1 MEEVCFTL
9 SFQLSLICFNMV
21 RVFVLIYL
29 AGASARFQLL
39 FIVYPL
45 DYSDLQRLTNLLG
58 EFPMD
63 CPLQDSRLSVHYK
76 GMLLNEE
83 KTVFYDSKIDN
94 NDQPLEFSS
103 GEGLV
108 SYSNVYR
115 KT

>member
-9 SFQLSLICFNMV
+9 SFLLFLICFNMV
-21 RVFVLIYL
+21 RVVVLHL

-39 FIVYPL
+39 FSVYLVYPL
-45 DYSDLQRLTNLLG
+45 DYSDLQRFTNLLG

-115 KT
+115 